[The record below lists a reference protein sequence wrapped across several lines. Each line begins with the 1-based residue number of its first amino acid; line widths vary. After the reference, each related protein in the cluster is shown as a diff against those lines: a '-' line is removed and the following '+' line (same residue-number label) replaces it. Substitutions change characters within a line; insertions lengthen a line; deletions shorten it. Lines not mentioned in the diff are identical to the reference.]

1 MLKFIIYPTKYD
13 LIDDWND
20 KFSDVNIDKI
30 SKGLKNN
37 DLSDLYIVRSYKALN
52 SMLVCPKMEL
62 LKLKV

>member
-20 KFSDVNIDKI
+20 KFGDVNIDKI
-30 SKGLKNN
+30 SKGLKNS